1 MKPDNFVHLHVHD
14 HYSFQ
19 DGYGTPAM
27 YIQRAVELGQPG
39 LATTNHGNVS
49 SHFKHYKGCNK
60 AGIQPI
66 LGCEMYIVKDKNDIR
81 ERDYNHMI
89 VLVKNNKGYKNLMKL
104 VTRAWTEQFY
114 YKPRITYQDLFDHQE
129 GLIVLSGCLSS
140 PFMDKIKKGREKEA
154 TEEFLMFHEKL
165 DDFYF
170 EMQPIMFEEGLPVY
184 QKAIEI
190 YEKTLKKKG
199 VKMVATNDCH
209 YVKKEQAKVQE
220 VLLCIQSNDEMSNP
234 SHWHFDQED
243 FHLKSRKEMEESL
256 NECHPDYD
264 FTEALDNTV
273 KISESIDF
281 KFPTAKP
288 ISFPME
294 ESMKSDFLFHKCM
307 EGLARMGKNEDPVYI
322 ERLAYELDLINKKG
336 FIDYFLV
343 IHDLI
348 NWSKDNGI
356 LVGPGRGSAAG
367 SLACCALRITEV
379 DPIVY
384 GLIFE
389 RFIDI
394 NRADLPDIDIDFEDA
409 RRHEVKTYLQMKYG
423 YDKVGTLPTFA
434 EFKGKSA
441 LMDIGRVFKIP
452 FVVIDEIKGLVL
464 ERSGGDS
471 RAGFTLADTFTN
483 ETFTKPAEA
492 LKLYPELKYAIDLEG
507 QYRQMGQHAAGVV
520 ISNEPI
526 TNFCALY
533 KVKDEFVLSMDY
545 KDVTD
550 IGLLKIDVLGLST
563 LSVVSKTMRY
573 IKERHNKII
582 DPYTLPLDD
591 KKTYKGFREEK
602 LFGVFQFDG
611 QAVNQV
617 SRQIKPKDFED
628 LSAVSAL
635 ARPGPL
641 NSGNTTEYIM
651 RRSGKQKVTY
661 VHKIMEGITGGTYG
675 VVIYQEQVMRI
686 MREIG
691 DMSWEDTSAIRK
703 NMSRSLGVEAFN
715 SFRAKFMP
723 GALGHGLSEEVA
735 SKIWDEMCS
744 YGSWAFNKCITGDT
758 LIENCNPNQFV
769 GKQITIENLFKNK
782 GYASPKWK
790 LQPNAYK
797 KMNTLGMDLDG
808 QIRPSRIKDVFF
820 KGVHQVFEIT
830 TESGK
835 KIKATSNH
843 RFLSNNRFKK
853 LHKFSE
859 GDFIAVNGGYQETK
873 YISKGALG
881 KGWRKGRVGGAGDST
896 DGSTYEVKRFKEL
909 NIGKNCEHCD
919 ALFDRMEVH
928 HVTRN
933 APNSILEWL
942 CVSCHKMAE
951 YKIGRTKV
959 WQKGFPILFEKI
971 VSIKKLKKEKVYDI
985 EMEDKSRPSFI
996 ANGIVS
1002 HNSHSISYG
1011 FISYWTMWLKVHYPI
1026 EFYASILAITEMED
1040 KRKKIIKEYKREGFK
1055 VLPVDINRSK
1065 QEFTID
1071 DEGLR
1076 IGFKDVKGIGDG
1088 AADKLVRHQPYKNY
1102 QDTIHLPKGHTVS
1115 EKVRQLLIDLGAF
1128 DSIEKASCVED
1139 LFGTSSPPYSKGIIS
1154 FEDRFNLCPWDIDF
1168 EITKKWLPYIL
1179 ANHPHPFKDLP
1190 TAIEK
1195 LNDMKTGFNEPDVV
1209 LYGIVYDKNMRD
1221 AREVSATKGKSIDMK
1236 KYNIIHI
1243 MKPKAGVS
1251 PYMTFDQFTKYKPR
1265 SGRNDW
1271 QLNVDYEIIQQYRFA
1286 NFVIEDDSDFLTCR
1300 LSHLKYPEYANL
1312 IFEQS
1317 KTGDVIMLRGKM
1329 GSGIRMFF
1337 VNKVMNL
1344 RIYQEEQEKK
1354 NGNKQLSEG
1363 TKISV

>member
-1 MKPDNFVHLHVHD
+1 MKDNFVHLHTHST
-14 HYSFQ
+14 YSFT
-19 DGYGTPAM
+19 DGYGLPQA
-27 YIQRAVELGQPG
+27 YIDRAVELGQPG
-39 LATTNHGNVS
+39 LAVTDHGNIS
-49 SHFKHYKGCNK
+49 AHYKWYKGCNK

-66 LGCEMYIVKDKNDIR
+66 LGVEMYIVKDKNDIR

-89 VLVKNNKGYKNLMKL
+89 VLVKNNTGYKNLMKL
-104 VTRAWTEQFY
+104 VTKAWCEQFY

-140 PFMDKIKKGREKEA
+140 PFMDKIKKNREKEA

-170 EMQPIMFEEGLPVY
+170 EVQPISFDEGLPVY
-184 QKAIEI
+184 QKALEI
-190 YEKTLKKKG
+190 YNKTLKKKG

-220 VLLCIQSNDEMSNP
+220 VLLCVQSNDTMANP
-234 SHWHFDQED
+234 DHWHFDQED
-243 FHLKSRKEMEESL
+243 FHLKSRKEMEDSL
-256 NECHPDYD
+256 NDCHPDFD

-273 KISESIDF
+273 KIAQEIDF
-281 KFPTAKP
+281 TFPTAKP
-288 ISFPME
+288 ISFPMQE
-294 ESMKSDFLFHKCM
+294 DMKSDFLFQKCM
-307 EGLARMGKNEDPVYI
+307 EGLVRMGKNEDPVYT

-379 DPIVY
+379 DPLVY

-409 RRHEVKTYLQMKYG
+409 RRPEVKTYLQKKYG

-452 FVVIDEIKGLVL
+452 FAVIDEIKGLVL

-471 RAGFTLADTFTN
+471 RAGFTLEDTFTN
-483 ETFTKPAEA
+483 PTFTKPAEA
-492 LKLYPELKYAIDLEG
+492 LKLYPELKFAIDLEG

-533 KVKDEFVLSMDY
+533 KVKDELVLSMDY

-573 IKERHNKII
+573 IQERHNKKI
-582 DPYTLPLDD
+582 DPYKLPLDD
-591 KKTYKGFREEK
+591 AKTYKGFRAEK

-617 SRQIKPKDFED
+617 SRQIKPVDFED

-641 NSGNTTEYIM
+641 NSGNTTEYIL
-651 RRSGKQKVTY
+651 RRSGKQQVKY
-661 VHKIMEGITGGTYG
+661 VHPIMKNITGGTYG

-744 YGSWAFNKCITGDT
+744 YGSWAFNK
-758 LIENCNPNQFV
+758 
-769 GKQITIENLFKNK
+769 
-782 GYASPKWK
+782 
-790 LQPNAYK
+790 
-797 KMNTLGMDLDG
+797 
-808 QIRPSRIKDVFF
+808 
-820 KGVHQVFEIT
+820 
-830 TESGK
+830 
-835 KIKATSNH
+835 
-843 RFLSNNRFKK
+843 
-853 LHKFSE
+853 
-859 GDFIAVNGGYQETK
+859 
-873 YISKGALG
+873 
-881 KGWRKGRVGGAGDST
+881 
-896 DGSTYEVKRFKEL
+896 
-909 NIGKNCEHCD
+909 
-919 ALFDRMEVH
+919 
-928 HVTRN
+928 
-933 APNSILEWL
+933 
-942 CVSCHKMAE
+942 
-951 YKIGRTKV
+951 
-959 WQKGFPILFEKI
+959 
-971 VSIKKLKKEKVYDI
+971 
-985 EMEDKSRPSFI
+985 
-996 ANGIVS
+996 
-1002 HNSHSISYG
+1002 SHSISYG
-1011 FISYWTMWLKVHYPI
+1011 FISYWTMWFKVHYPI

-1055 VLPVDINRSK
+1055 VLSVDINRSK

-1071 DEGLR
+1071 EEGLR
-1076 IGFKDVKGIGDG
+1076 VGFKDIKGIGDG
-1088 AADKLVRHQPYKNY
+1088 AADKLVRHQPYNNY
-1102 QDTIHLPKGHTVS
+1102 QDTIHLNKGQTVS
-1115 EKVRQLLIDLGAF
+1115 EKVRQLLVDLGAF

-1139 LFGTSSPPYSKGIIS
+1139 LFGSSSTPYSKGAIS

-1168 EITKKWLPYIL
+1168 EITKKWMPYIME
-1179 ANHPHPFKDLP
+1179 NHPHPFKDLP
-1190 TAIEK
+1190 TPIEN
-1195 LNDMKTGFNEPDVV
+1195 LNDMKVGFNEPDVV

-1221 AREVSATKGKSIDMK
+1221 AREVSATKGKQIDMK

-1243 MKPKAGVS
+1243 MKPKSGVS
-1251 PYMTFDQFTKYKPR
+1251 PYMTFDQFSKYKIK
-1265 SGRNDW
+1265 SGIRTW
-1271 QLNVDYEIIQQYRFA
+1271 ELNTDYEIIQQYRFA
-1286 NFVIEDDSDFLTCR
+1286 NFVLEDDTDFITVR
-1300 LSHLKYPEYANL
+1300 MSHLKYPEYANL

-1317 KTGDVIMLRGKM
+1317 KTGDVIMIRGKV

-1337 VNKVMNL
+1337 ANKIMNL

-1354 NGNKQLSEG
+1354 NGNK
-1363 TKISV
+1363 